1 MPRYD
6 PSHPSTL
13 AIYCSDGRFTH
24 AVEDHCEDL
33 GHERID
39 TMTLPGGP
47 ALLISGAADL
57 SEVHVFSR
65 AAHFLIEAHAI
76 KHVFLFAHAGCG
88 FYRTRFG
95 RLDDVADPPHAG
107 REPARRAR
115 EPAPPLP
122 RGRGHLHLRRARG
135 RRRHLHRRHAP
146 AVTRSGNFMDLR
158 LRACRYTTARPPAQN
173 ERRTN
178 QIEEMLSAA

>member
-24 AVEDHCEDL
+24 AIEDHCEDL

-39 TMTLPGGP
+39 TLTLPGGP

-57 SEVHVFSR
+57 SEVHVFTR

-76 KHVFLFAHAGCG
+76 QHVVLFAHAGCG

-95 RLDDVADPPHAG
+95 RLDDVAIRRMQVENLRAAHAS
-107 REPARRAR
+107 
-115 EPAPPLP
+115 
-122 RGRGHLHLRRARG
+122 LRRHFPEVTVTCTFA
-135 RRRHLHRRHAP
+135 AP
-146 AVTRSGNFMDLR
+146 EGDGVTFTDV
-158 LRACRYTTARPPAQN
+158 TPPA
-173 ERRTN
+173 
-178 QIEEMLSAA
+178 

>member
-1 MPRYD
+1 MPRFD

-13 AIYCSDGRFTH
+13 AIYCSDGRFTD
-24 AVEDHCEDL
+24 AVEDHCAGL

-47 ALLISGAADL
+47 ALLTTWPADL

-88 FYRTRFG
+88 FYRARCG
-95 RLDDVADPPHAG
+95 RLGDEAVRRVQVENLLAAHAS
-107 REPARRAR
+107 
-115 EPAPPLP
+115 
-122 RGRGHLHLRRARG
+122 LRRHFPELAITCCYAAAEG
-135 RRRHLHRRHAP
+135 D
-146 AVTRSGNFMDLR
+146 AVTFIGV
-158 LRACRYTTARPPAQN
+158 TPPEIQ
-173 ERRTN
+173 R
-178 QIEEMLSAA
+178 

>member
-57 SEVHVFSR
+57 SEVHVFTR

-76 KHVFLFAHAGCG
+76 KHVFLFAHDGCG
-88 FYRTRFG
+88 FYRARYG
-95 RLDDVADPPHAG
+95 RLDDVAIRRMQVENLRAAHAS
-107 REPARRAR
+107 
-115 EPAPPLP
+115 
-122 RGRGHLHLRRARG
+122 LRRHFPEVTVTCTFA
-135 RRRHLHRRHAP
+135 AP
-146 AVTRSGNFMDLR
+146 EGAAVTFTDV
-158 LRACRYTTARPPAQN
+158 TPPA
-173 ERRTN
+173 
-178 QIEEMLSAA
+178 

>member
-1 MPRYD
+1 MPPFD

-47 ALLISGAADL
+47 ALLTTGPADL

-65 AAHFLIEAHAI
+65 AANFLIEAHGI
-76 KHVFLFAHAGCG
+76 KHVFLYAHAGCG
-88 FYRTRFG
+88 FYRTR
-95 RLDDVADPPHAG
+95 
-107 REPARRAR
+107 RAR
-115 EPAPPLP
+115 LADEAIRRLQIDN
-122 RGRGHLHLRRARG
+122 LHEARATLRR
-135 RRRHLHRRHAP
+135 
-146 AVTRSGNFMDLR
+146 
-158 LRACRYTTARPPAQN
+158 
-173 ERRTN
+173 
-178 QIEEMLSAA
+178 

>member
-1 MPRYD
+1 MTRFD

-47 ALLISGAADL
+47 ALLTSGPADL

-65 AAHFLIEAHAI
+65 AAEFLIEGHGI
-76 KHVFLFAHAGCG
+76 THVFLVAHAGCG
-88 FYRTRFG
+88 FYRARCG
-95 RLDDVADPPHAG
+95 RLGDEAIRRLQVDNLLA
-107 REPARRAR
+107 ARAN
-115 EPAPPLP
+115 
-122 RGRGHLHLRRARG
+122 LRRHHP
-135 RRRHLHRRHAP
+135 HLVVTCCYAGIDGD
-146 AVTRSGNFMDLR
+146 AVTFFDV
-158 LRACRYTTARPPAQN
+158 TPPA
-173 ERRTN
+173 
-178 QIEEMLSAA
+178 

>member
-6 PSHPSTL
+6 PSYPSTL

-24 AVEDHCEDL
+24 AIEHHCEDL

-65 AAHFLIEAHAI
+65 AAHAS
-76 KHVFLFAHAGCG
+76 
-88 FYRTRFG
+88 
-95 RLDDVADPPHAG
+95 
-107 REPARRAR
+107 
-115 EPAPPLP
+115 
-122 RGRGHLHLRRARG
+122 LRRHFPQLTVACFYA
-135 RRRHLHRRHAP
+135 AP
-146 AVTRSGNFMDLR
+146 DGDGAAVTFTDV
-158 LRACRYTTARPPAQN
+158 TPA
-173 ERRTN
+173 
-178 QIEEMLSAA
+178 A

>member
-47 ALLISGAADL
+47 ALLISGVADL

-76 KHVFLFAHAGCG
+76 KQVFLFAHAGCG
-88 FYRTRFG
+88 FYRARCN
-95 RLDDVADPPHAG
+95 RLDDAAISRMQLENLRAAHAS
-107 REPARRAR
+107 
-115 EPAPPLP
+115 
-122 RGRGHLHLRRARG
+122 LRR
-135 RRRHLHRRHAP
+135 HFP
-146 AVTRSGNFMDLR
+146 EVAVTCCYAATDGAAVTFTDV
-158 LRACRYTTARPPAQN
+158 TPPA
-173 ERRTN
+173 
-178 QIEEMLSAA
+178 

>member
-1 MPRYD
+1 MPRFD

-47 ALLISGAADL
+47 ALLTTGTADL

-65 AAHFLIEAHAI
+65 AANFLIEAHGI

-88 FYRTRFG
+88 FYRARC
-95 RLDDVADPPHAG
+95 RLPDDGIRRLQLDNLHAARASLRRHFPELVVDCFYVAADGDAVTFTDVT
-107 REPARRAR
+107 
-115 EPAPPLP
+115 PAP
-122 RGRGHLHLRRARG
+122 
-135 RRRHLHRRHAP
+135 
-146 AVTRSGNFMDLR
+146 
-158 LRACRYTTARPPAQN
+158 
-173 ERRTN
+173 
-178 QIEEMLSAA
+178 

>member
-1 MPRYD
+1 MPSFD

-47 ALLISGAADL
+47 ALLTTGPADL

-65 AAHFLIEAHAI
+65 AAHFLIEAHGI

-88 FYRTRFG
+88 FYRTRCG
-95 RLDDVADPPHAG
+95 RLAADAI
-107 REPARRAR
+107 RR
-115 EPAPPLP
+115 LQIDN
-122 RGRGHLHLRRARG
+122 LHEAHRTLRRHFPQLAITCCYV
-135 RRRHLHRRHAP
+135 ATDSA
-146 AVTRSGNFMDLR
+146 AVTFSDVTPVTIQR
-158 LRACRYTTARPPAQN
+158 
-173 ERRTN
+173 
-178 QIEEMLSAA
+178 

>member
-13 AIYCSDGRFTH
+13 AIYCSDGRFTQ

-57 SEVHVFSR
+57 SEVHVFTR

-76 KHVFLFAHAGCG
+76 KHVVLVAHAGCG
-88 FYRTRFG
+88 FYRARYG
-95 RLDDVADPPHAG
+95 RLDDVAIRRMQVENLRAAHAS
-107 REPARRAR
+107 
-115 EPAPPLP
+115 
-122 RGRGHLHLRRARG
+122 LRRHFPEVTVTCTFA
-135 RRRHLHRRHAP
+135 AP
-146 AVTRSGNFMDLR
+146 EGAAVAFTDV
-158 LRACRYTTARPPAQN
+158 TPPA
-173 ERRTN
+173 
-178 QIEEMLSAA
+178 

>member
-57 SEVHVFSR
+57 SEVHVFTR
-65 AAHFLIEAHAI
+65 AAHFLIEAHAT

-88 FYRTRFG
+88 FYRARCG
-95 RLDDVADPPHAG
+95 RLGDNAI
-107 REPARRAR
+107 RR
-115 EPAPPLP
+115 LQID
-122 RGRGHLHLRRARG
+122 HLHAAQASLRRHFP
-135 RRRHLHRRHAP
+135 HLTITCLYAAP
-146 AVTRSGNFMDLR
+146 EGDAVTFLTLVAPSTG
-158 LRACRYTTARPPAQN
+158 
-173 ERRTN
+173 
-178 QIEEMLSAA
+178 

>member
-6 PSHPSTL
+6 PTHPSTL

-33 GHERID
+33 GHERVD

-47 ALLISGAADL
+47 ALLTSGPADL

-65 AAHFLIEAHAI
+65 AAHFLIEAHGI

-88 FYRTRFG
+88 FYRARCG
-95 RLDDVADPPHAG
+95 RLADEAIRRLQIDNLHA
-107 REPARRAR
+107 AYAS
-115 EPAPPLP
+115 
-122 RGRGHLHLRRARG
+122 LRR
-135 RRRHLHRRHAP
+135 HFPQL
-146 AVTRSGNFMDLR
+146 AVTCCYATPEGNAVTFIDVM
-158 LRACRYTTARPPAQN
+158 PPG
-173 ERRTN
+173 
-178 QIEEMLSAA
+178 